1 MNGLDP
7 SIARVEYWR
16 RRPVGVC
23 SVDRAE
29 HADLVIVKVPTGT
42 AGGDLALCFELPR
55 QRADLDTTI
64 AALKAVYGLGRRDV
78 IRQVRDIFEEPR
90 GNG

>member
-7 SIARVEYWR
+7 RIARVEFWR
-16 RRPVGVC
+16 RSRVGV
-23 SVDRAE
+23 SRVDRIE
-29 HADLVIVKVPTGT
+29 HADLVIVNVPS
-42 AGGDLALCFELPR
+42 ADNLALCFELPR
-55 QRADLDTTI
+55 QRTDLDTTI
-64 AALKAVYGLGRRDV
+64 AALRAVYGLGRRDV